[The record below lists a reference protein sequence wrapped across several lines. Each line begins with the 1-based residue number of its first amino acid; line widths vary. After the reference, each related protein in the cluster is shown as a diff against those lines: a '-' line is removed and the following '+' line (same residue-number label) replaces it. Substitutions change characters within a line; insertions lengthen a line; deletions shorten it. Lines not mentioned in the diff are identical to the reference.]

1 MNERIK
7 TVRAFLNLSQS
18 EFGKRL
24 GLSQNYIW
32 MIEKGQRD
40 PSDRTVSDICREFG
54 VSEQWLR
61 QGVGEML
68 VPRTRS
74 EELAEFF
81 ASVLRDRPDAFRT
94 RFIAALADLPVGAW
108 EKIEEFALRLAEQ
121 QPEEEEEQT

>member
-94 RFIAALADLPVGAW
+94 RFIAALADLPVDAW
-108 EKIEEFALRLAEQ
+108 EKIEEFALRLVEQ
-121 QPEEEEEQT
+121 QPEEEEGQT